1 MIEATLYVLVGILV
15 GGLIGLTGI
24 GGGSLLTPI
33 LIFGFGQSPPVAV
46 GTALAASAAT
56 KLAVTGPIS
65 QVRRVDW
72 GVAVRLALGSVPAA
86 VGVLLWLWLV
96 PRPPALLDAMI
107 VRLLGVLLA
116 LTGVA
121 ILLQAPLR
129 LLGLRT
135 TAAALPRMERLRPY
149 LTVLLGIIV
158 GVTVTLSSI
167 GAGALASVALL
178 YLYPLRLSGERLVAT
193 DIAYALPLAIIAA
206 LGHAALGHL
215 DGARLGLLLLGS
227 VPAAVYAH
235 RSAWRV
241 PPALFRPGMAAIMIG
256 WAAHLLAT

>member
-1 MIEATLYVLVGILV
+1 MIAAILYVLVGALV

-46 GTALAASAAT
+46 GTALAAAATT

-65 QVRRVDW
+65 EARRVDW
-72 GVAVRLALGSVPAA
+72 GIAARLAVGSVPAA
-86 VGVLLWLWLV
+86 LGVLLWLWLA
-96 PRPPALLDAMI
+96 PRPPAFLDGMI
-107 VRLLGVLLA
+107 VHLLGALLA
-116 LTGVA
+116 LTGAA
-121 ILLQAPLR
+121 ILFQSPLR

-135 TAAALPRMERLRPY
+135 RAASLPRMAQLTPY
-149 LTVLLGIIV
+149 LTVMLGVIV
-158 GVTVTLSSI
+158 GVMVTLSSI
-167 GAGALASVALL
+167 GAGALASAALL
-178 YLYPLRLSGERLVAT
+178 YLYPLRLTGERLVAT

-215 DGARLGLLLLGS
+215 DGTRLGLLLLGS

-241 PPALFRPGMAAIMIG
+241 PPALFRPGMAAILIG